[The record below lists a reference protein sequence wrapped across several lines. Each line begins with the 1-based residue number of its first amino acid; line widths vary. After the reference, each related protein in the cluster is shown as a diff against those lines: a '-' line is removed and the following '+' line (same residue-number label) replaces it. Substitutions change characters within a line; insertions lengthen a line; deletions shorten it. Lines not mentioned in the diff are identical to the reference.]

1 MRIVLLLAWRNLW
14 RHRRRT
20 WLTISSM
27 VFSNILLVFMIS
39 LQLGSYRMMIDNSL
53 RAFTGHLQVQAP
65 GYNQDPKLRLTVPD
79 GADLSA
85 RLRTDLGLET
95 VAARALGFAL
105 VSSEERSYGVQ
116 IVGTEPAY
124 ESAISTLP
132 GLISRG
138 RYFTDLH
145 ATETVIG
152 STLARNLRVDL
163 GDELTMVGSG
173 KDGSFAAGVVTVV
186 GIVDSGLEDLDR
198 SMAQIPLGTFQETFS
213 MGSDV
218 STVVIVTP
226 DVTDVAAW
234 QSRIEAVLTDT
245 EGIVL
250 LDWVQL
256 QPGLKEAIQ
265 ADMSSA
271 WFMYGVL
278 IILVSFSVLNTQLMS
293 VMERTRE
300 FGTILALG
308 LRPGRLTLLVM
319 LESALMA
326 GLGLVIGILLGITL
340 TAYFQQVGFS
350 YPGMAEL
357 ADKFNLPSEMFPS
370 LTFLSVL
377 LGPVIVYL
385 GCLLAAIYPALR
397 LRRLEPFEAMRAV

>member
-27 VFSNILLVFMIS
+27 VFSNVLLVFMIS

-53 RAFTGHLQVQAP
+53 RAFTGHFQVQAP
-65 GYNQDPKLRLTVPD
+65 GYNQDPKLRLVVPE
-79 GADLSA
+79 ATDLSA
-85 RLRTDLGLET
+85 RLRADLDLYT
-95 VAARALGFAL
+95 VSARGIGFAL
-105 VSSEERSYGVQ
+105 VSSEERSFGVQ
-116 IVGTEPAY
+116 IVGTEPGH
-124 ESAISTLP
+124 EDSVSTLP
-132 GLISRG
+132 GLVSQG
-138 RYFTDLH
+138 RYFTDLS
-145 ATETVIG
+145 APEIVIG
-152 STLARNLRVDL
+152 ATLARNLRVDL
-163 GDELTMVGSG
+163 GDELTLIGSG
-173 KDGSFAAGVVTVV
+173 KDGSFAAGVVTVT
-186 GIVDSGLEDLDR
+186 GIINSGMAELDR
-198 SMAQIPLGTFQETFS
+198 SMAQIPLGTFQDVFS
-213 MGSDV
+213 MGSDA

-226 DVTDVAAW
+226 DVTDASTW
-234 QSRIEAVLTDT
+234 QSRIEAVLD
-245 EGIVL
+245 ENEDLVL

-300 FGTILALG
+300 FGTVLALG

-319 LESALMA
+319 LESILMA
-326 GLGLVIGILLGITL
+326 GVGLVLGIFLGVVL
-340 TAYFQQVGFS
+340 TFYYQQVGFA

-357 ADKFNLPSEMFPS
+357 ADKFNLPGKMFPS
-370 LTFLSVL
+370 LSVLSVS
-377 LGPVIVYL
+377 LGPVIVFL
-385 GCLLAAIYPALR
+385 GCLLATIYPALR